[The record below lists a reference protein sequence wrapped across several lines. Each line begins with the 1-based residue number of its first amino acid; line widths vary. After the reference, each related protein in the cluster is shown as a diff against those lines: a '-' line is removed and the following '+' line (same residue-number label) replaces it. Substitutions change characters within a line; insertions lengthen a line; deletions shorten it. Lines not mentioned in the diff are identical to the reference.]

1 MNAPGLRQA
10 LLEWVRIFMR
20 RSMREFV
27 GWINRSDLSS
37 SQIGA
42 LMRIYHRGEC
52 PISDIGEDLGITPA
66 AASQMVDRLVQLG
79 LLGREVDLKDRRVK
93 QAALTPQ
100 GRKLIRQGVQ
110 ARLQWLGE
118 LEASIPVE
126 DHPGIIQSLRQLTQ
140 AAVQLEGADLE
151 AENAL
156 QQG

>member
-1 MNAPGLRQA
+1 MDSPGLRQA

-42 LMRIYHRGEC
+42 LMRVYHRGEC

-79 LLGREVDLKDRRVK
+79 LLGREVDLKDRR
-93 QAALTPQ
+93 AGEGGPHPPP
-100 GRKLIRQGVQ
+100 R
-110 ARLQWLGE
+110 ARGC
-118 LEASIPVE
+118 
-126 DHPGIIQSLRQLTQ
+126 TT
-140 AAVQLEGADLE
+140 
-151 AENAL
+151 
-156 QQG
+156 